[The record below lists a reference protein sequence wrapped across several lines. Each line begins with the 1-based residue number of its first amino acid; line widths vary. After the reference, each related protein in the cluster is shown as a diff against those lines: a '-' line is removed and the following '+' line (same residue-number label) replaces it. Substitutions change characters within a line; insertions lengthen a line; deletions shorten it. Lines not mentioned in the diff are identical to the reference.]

1 MERGTRIVDYAET
14 RKEEEDELE
23 DYRAEAEVREL
34 FTNRDHAPQAVTMP

>member
-14 RKEEEDELE
+14 RKEEEEELE

-34 FTNRDHAPQAVTMP
+34 FTNRDHAPVTMAMP